1 MDERS
6 EKPLTTVMD
15 YIAAVTK
22 TGSGQF
28 VGRFAADGQRL
39 FASHYGAPFFAIS
52 QLAPEIADRTSINVL
67 ISDPSGILAFDS
79 GRWLSLFARTQKQK
93 FSCQICVRS
102 RPHIGKP
109 PKPILIQLPQQIL
122 VKHWGKHFRELD
134 TAPDALLLYVP
145 DGVDAFANT
154 YSDLRHLVAGQK
166 ALLSFV
172 TRVDAIISSVLLSQL
187 GFTTSAICGFPASA
201 EEDQHDA
208 FGAWWVSI
216 TSPGEDSLKDFAE
229 FSDSPASIALNF
241 YSAMRRTAKSKE
253 VASKIAACF
262 GTKTVLTVGDQ
273 LNVPG
278 LWLNHL
284 GGIDLVTG
292 RFFTRNKSP
301 SNDHDAF
308 VWDEGS
314 LDAKFLEIQPKEDPN
329 RIPDENR
336 YAYIEWVAT
345 SLNARMDRAEP
356 GSLTS
361 EYPPQVDHPATVV
374 VQTANTDGVTEAP
387 VTTGLH
393 SEPTPAKLV
402 DANSVASEPRAS
414 RPRLSRSAGTV
425 SVLAMAALLGK
436 ESLVGE
442 DAFVAARKCVLDW
455 LASKGFKGIDPA
467 CDQTVEQ
474 PDGEVIVETDGAGV
488 WALRFD
494 DRRSM
499 EQGAI
504 WRVEITLIEAK
515 GAPAVSLRMAQV
527 RSSEDAPLPIASG
540 VPSVVATIAQKI
552 GMQDAG
558 VKLHNTALRLKSS
571 RDANWLGNMLLNP
584 NRSQPIVVISGS
596 IDQSA
601 DRLAKRLVGIA
612 HVLCIDHDM
621 SDNLIRRFGRD
632 RAVYGNAVR
641 LYRPGFIPE
650 GDPFDHPLWQYK
662 GAQLPSWLTNELF
675 EQACAISLAVG
686 DVEERAPSFQY
697 VRNFL
702 AEGRQAATEKRLA
715 DLRRQA
721 ESIASSADEKVAR
734 LLAVNREL
742 ETALAAQK
750 EQNKK
755 LLELATEA
763 DIARQSS
770 QKERDDALQ
779 ENRQLR
785 FQIREQW
792 TRDSIPETTLED
804 EREYPDNWDDLE
816 TWVEVYG
823 EGRLVL
829 LPQAIKAA
837 KASPFKDISF
847 VYKALEYLVCYY
859 VPMKTRAQG
868 DEQAFLAERQ
878 ALAELGIEREPV
890 GNATTHHRYKHEYRR
905 QYDGRTIT
913 MDDHL
918 KWGKSFD
925 PATCFRLY
933 FHFDESTGKVVVGH
947 MPTHLTNRMTHSG

>member
-1 MDERS
+1 MNERS
-6 EKPLTTVMD
+6 EKSLTTVMD

-28 VGRFAADGQRL
+28 VGRFASDGQMF

-52 QLAPEIADRTSINVL
+52 QLAPELADRASINVL
-67 ISDPSGILAFDS
+67 ISDPIGVLAYDS
-79 GRWLSLFARTQKQK
+79 GRWLSLFAKTQKQK
-93 FSCQICVRS
+93 FSCQICVQS
-102 RPHIGKP
+102 RPHVGKP

-122 VKHWGKHFRELD
+122 VKPWGKHFRELD
-134 TAPDALLLYVP
+134 TTPDALLLYVP
-145 DGVDAFANT
+145 DGVDAFAHT
-154 YSDLRHLVAGQK
+154 YSDLRHLAAGQK
-166 ALLSFV
+166 ALLSFF

-187 GFTTSAICGFPASA
+187 GFTTSAICGFPISS
-201 EEDQHDA
+201 EEDQHAA
-208 FGAWWVSI
+208 FGAWWLSV
-216 TSPGEDSLKDFAE
+216 TSPGKENLKDFAE
-229 FSDSPASIALNF
+229 FVDSPASIALDF
-241 YSAMRRTAKSKE
+241 YRAMRRTAKSKE
-253 VASKIAACF
+253 SASKVAACF
-262 GTKTVLTVGDQ
+262 GTRTTLTVGDQ
-273 LNVPG
+273 PG
-278 LWLNHL
+278 VQVLWLNHF
-284 GGIDLVTG
+284 GGIDLATG
-292 RFFTRNKSP
+292 RFFTRKKTPP
-301 SNDHDAF
+301 SEGEAF

-314 LDAKFLEIQPKEDPN
+314 LDSKFVESQPKEDLN
-329 RIPDENR
+329 RTPDENR
-336 YAYIEWVAT
+336 YAFIEWVAA
-345 SLNARMDRAEP
+345 SLDTRKDRTEP

-361 EYPPQVDHPATVV
+361 EHPPQVDHPATVV
-374 VQTANTDGVTEAP
+374 VQTANTDGVIDVPITDGSP
-387 VTTGLH
+387 
-393 SEPTPAKLV
+393 SEPMPAKVV
-402 DANSVASEPRAS
+402 DANSVATEPKPS

-425 SVLAMAALLGK
+425 SVLAMAAQLGK
-436 ESLVGE
+436 RGLIGE

-455 LASKGFKGIDPA
+455 LASKGFKGIEPA
-467 CDQTVEQ
+467 SDQTVEQ

-515 GAPAVSLRMAQV
+515 GTPAVSLRMAQV
-527 RSSEDAPLPIASG
+527 RSSEDAPPPIASG
-540 VPSVVATIAQKI
+540 VPSVVAAIAQKI
-552 GMQDAG
+552 GLQDAG
-558 VKLHNTALRLKSS
+558 FELHNNALRLKSGK
-571 RDANWLGNMLLNP
+571 DTIWFGNMLLNP

-596 IDQSA
+596 VDQSA
-601 DRLAKRLVGIA
+601 DRLAKRLVGVA
-612 HVLCIDHDM
+612 HVVCIDHGM
-621 SDNLIRRFGRD
+621 SDNLIHRFGRD

-641 LYRPGFIPE
+641 LYRPGFAPE
-650 GDPFDHPLWQYK
+650 ADPFDHPLWQHK
-662 GAQLPSWLTNELF
+662 GTQLPLWLTNELF
-675 EQACAISLAVG
+675 EQACAISLTVG
-686 DVEERAPSFQY
+686 DVEERAPSFQF

-702 AEGRQAATEKRLA
+702 AEGRQAATEKRLEE
-715 DLRRQA
+715 LRKRA